1 MPDAVDVLVVGL
13 GNPGE
18 EYEFTPHNLGF
29 LAIDRLAERHAIRV
43 TRKECDAR
51 VGQGSGFPGAVGGKR
66 VLLAKPQTFMNESGR
81 AVQGLLGRYEAGPD
95 RLIVVYDELDLPW
108 GTLRIKPKGSAAGHR
123 GMKSVIA
130 HVGTQNIVR
139 VRMGVDRGREGGRGA
154 DYLLSPLRRTEM
166 QEMEEMALR
175 AAEAVESILAEG
187 VEKSMAIYNRRAQGI
202 EQEEE

>member
-1 MPDAVDVLVVGL
+1 MAERQEFLVVGL

-29 LAIDRLAERHAIRV
+29 LAIDSLAGSNAVRV

-51 VGQGSGFPGAVGGKR
+51 VGTGLIRGKR
-66 VLLAKPQTFMNESGR
+66 VALAKPQTFMNESGR
-81 AVQGLLGRYEAGPD
+81 AVNGLLGRFEVELD

-108 GTLRIKPKGSAAGHR
+108 GTLRIKPNGSAAGHK

-154 DYLLSPLRRTEM
+154 DFLLSRPSRSQK
-166 QEMEEMALR
+166 QEMEEMAVR

-187 VEKSMAIYNRRAQGI
+187 VEKSMAVYNRRAQGI